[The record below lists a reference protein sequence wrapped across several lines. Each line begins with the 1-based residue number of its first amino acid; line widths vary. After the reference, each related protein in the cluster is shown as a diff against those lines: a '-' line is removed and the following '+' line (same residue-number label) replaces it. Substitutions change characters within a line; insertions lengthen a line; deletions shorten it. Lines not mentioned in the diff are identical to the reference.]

1 VPKGFIMVERKMA
14 KISIKDENIQNLQK
28 IQRIIELY
36 DGKETD
42 LDEALARVL
51 ALYRTFVPYN

>member
-1 VPKGFIMVERKMA
+1 MVERKMA
-14 KISIKDENIQNLQK
+14 EISIKDENIQNLQK

-51 ALYRTFVPYN
+51 ALYRTFVSYN